1 MYMKI
6 NSDNQTF
13 TSRIKFVNYP
23 VLNDKIKHLNPKKHE
38 VGYPWNEDTMKK
50 GKNLFTTSIMD
61 CIAGGVIDNNSVTM
75 FHLCTLNQAKA
86 KQHRLKGFSIKTFE
100 RRLLEKIDL
109 TKDNLHGFILGGFQM
124 EENSK
129 YNAAILK
136 KIKKIFNENQIPYS
150 IFGARKDVHFFG
162 RYAALY
168 NNKED
173 TLYISNTLAGS
184 RGINGRGK
192 ELDVLTDNKLLYH
205 TYTKIRGKY
214 GVDYIR
220 EEHTGTAEDFL
231 KSQFREVS
239 VCKLDKFI

>member
-1 MYMKI
+1 MQINSASPSFKSKIKFINYQVFKDKI
-6 NSDNQTF
+6 NC
-13 TSRIKFVNYP
+13 
-23 VLNDKIKHLNPKKHE
+23 LNPKKHE
-38 VGYPWNEDTMKK
+38 VGYPWNADTMKK
-50 GKNLFTTSIMD
+50 GKNLFTTSILD

-75 FHLCTLNQAKA
+75 FHICTLNQAKA
-86 KQHRLKGFSIKTFE
+86 KKNRLKGFSIDNFE
-100 RRLLEKIDL
+100 RRLLQKTDL

-129 YNAAILK
+129 YNVSILR
-136 KIKKIFNENQIPYS
+136 KIKKIFEQNMIPYS

-173 TLYISNTLAGS
+173 ALYISNTLAGS
-184 RGINGRGK
+184 RGINGKGK
-192 ELDVLTDNKLLYH
+192 ELDVLGDNKLLYH

-220 EEHTGTAEDFL
+220 NEHTGTAEDFL
-231 KSQFREVS
+231 KSQFRDVQL
-239 VCKLDKFI
+239 CALDRFV